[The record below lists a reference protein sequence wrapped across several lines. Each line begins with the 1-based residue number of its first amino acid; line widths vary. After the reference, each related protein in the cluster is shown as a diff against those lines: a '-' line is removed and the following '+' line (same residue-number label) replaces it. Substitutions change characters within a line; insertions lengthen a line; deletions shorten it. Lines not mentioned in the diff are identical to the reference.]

1 MIKKLNLRK
10 ILLHCKTLMTK
21 NVLHSADISELY
33 YVFFYNATVWSNWVG
48 PSLQRFEKLSLR
60 IRFKKSL
67 TDFSNILVPIICL
80 LGAQITNHFHSHFL
94 FLETSLTQLEISS
107 LNSDVWNLSLL
118 SYRAT
123 NVILLY
129 LTLNVKS
136 VKTFYFYQQ
145 INILQQKCSV
155 KTSFLRPSND

>member
-10 ILLHCKTLMTK
+10 ILLHCKPLMTK

-67 TDFSNILVPIICL
+67 TDFSNILVPIICSL
-80 LGAQITNHFHSHFL
+80 VAQITNHFHSHFL

-107 LNSDVWNLSLL
+107 LNSDVWNLSLKL
-118 SYRAT
+118 PCDQCHS
-123 NVILLY
+123 VI
-129 LTLNVKS
+129 
-136 VKTFYFYQQ
+136 FD
-145 INILQQKCSV
+145 IECQKCQN
-155 KTSFLRPSND
+155 FLFLSTNKHLTTEMFSENIISTTF